1 MALNSKDWVGTLK
14 GSYSFAVIFAIILG
28 YLAFTYLAE
37 PKIGI
42 IKLSGSI
49 DERTSDQIVS
59 MLRYAKEQDD
69 IKAVVIRIS
78 SPGGSASLS
87 EEIYLTVLSLK
98 KEKPVIASMD
108 QMGASGAYFSAIG
121 ANMIYAKPTSIVG
134 SVGVVTGLPR
144 PMGQEED
151 SLSSGPLKELGTTR
165 RDWAYQSK
173 QVADSFINSV
183 IHERGDKLTLSREEL
198 STASLYIGTEA
209 KKNGLVDELGATEDA
224 IAAAADLAGIRR
236 YSIIDINEELGLQRL
251 IFPFQVNASIFE
263 ETNTAPVHYYI
274 YVERGEQ

>member
-1 MALNSKDWVGTLK
+1 
-14 GSYSFAVIFAIILG
+14 
-28 YLAFTYLAE
+28 
-37 PKIGI
+37 
-42 IKLSGSI
+42 
-49 DERTSDQIVS
+49 
-59 MLRYAKEQDD
+59 
-69 IKAVVIRIS
+69 
-78 SPGGSASLS
+78 
-87 EEIYLTVLSLK
+87 
-98 KEKPVIASMD
+98 MD

-151 SLSSGPLKELGTTR
+151 SLSSGPLKALGTTR